1 MVCMT
6 ASVTVV
12 KRQKII
18 HFLLVYR
25 VFADSPL
32 QYRSKPNKV
41 PCNDMYIVRKKHH
54 LILCTWHGSNM

>member
-18 HFLLVYR
+18 HFLLVYG
-25 VFADSPL
+25 VFADRL
-32 QYRSKPNKV
+32 RSSIGANQTRDK
-41 PCNDMYIVRKKHH
+41 I
-54 LILCTWHGSNM
+54 I